1 MWKTKQKAF
10 LQSNGS
16 TTIKIIDRFQLKRIS
31 PHGLRHTVATLLSQ
45 SGIPIKQIQ
54 MQLGD

>member
-1 MWKTKQKAF
+1 M
-10 LQSNGS
+10 
-16 TTIKIIDRFQLKRIS
+16 DRFQLKRIS